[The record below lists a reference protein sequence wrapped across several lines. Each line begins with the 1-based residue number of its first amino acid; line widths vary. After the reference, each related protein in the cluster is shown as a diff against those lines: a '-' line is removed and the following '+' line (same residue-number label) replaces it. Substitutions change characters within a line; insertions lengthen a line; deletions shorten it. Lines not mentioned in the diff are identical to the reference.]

1 MNKKPGKF
9 LNNVVCCGLVAGGSV
24 TALQL
29 FAAQTVLTGYTPPIS
44 APIAQTE
51 DLAKDDMAVF
61 VPTGQQRNVDDG
73 QPLKFGGMIFRP
85 HASYQFIYSD
95 GMQATPGAEERTII
109 QTLAPGI
116 SVDFGSHWTLD
127 YTPSLRFYS
136 NDAFR
141 DSVDHSASLAGR
153 FRYEDWVFGFS
164 QSFSQT
170 DSTLVETATQTKQE
184 SYVTMLTAACQLS
197 EKFSTEMAV
206 QQSFNF
212 VETQQDSRS
221 WVVSDWLNYQAAKR
235 LFFGVG
241 GSVGYVN
248 LASTTSPD
256 QVFESVQGRIQW
268 RPTEKLS
275 FSLNGGVECR
285 QILDEAYSDPV
296 NPIFG
301 ASVQYAPFDHTQI
314 TLSGSRT
321 VGSSDYYFIAQSTE
335 TTTVGLVLNQRLLEK
350 FQFTGGVNWTQSEYS
365 VALGSYSNVR
375 TDETYSFNARLGR
388 DFLKRGN
395 VAVTYQYTDNQSTIS
410 GFSFR
415 GSQIGLE
422 LSFAY

>member
-9 LNNVVCCGLVAGGSV
+9 LNKMVCCGLMAGGSMA
-24 TALQL
+24 TQQL
-29 FAAQTVLTGYTPPIS
+29 FAAQPVLMLP
-44 APIAQTE
+44 APLMNTTIAESE
-51 DLAKDDMAVF
+51 DRAKDDMAVF
-61 VPTGQQRNVDDG
+61 VPTGQERNTDNS
-73 QPLKFGGMIFRP
+73 QPLKLGGMIFRP
-85 HASYQFIYSD
+85 HASYQFVYSD
-95 GMQATPGAEERTII
+95 GMQAGPGAEERSII
-109 QTLAPGI
+109 QTLAPGL
-116 SVDFGSHWTLD
+116 SVDFGKHWTLD

-141 DSVDHSASLAGR
+141 DSVDHSASLVGR

-184 SYVTMLTAACQLS
+184 SYVTMLTAACQLN
-197 EKFSTEMAV
+197 EKFSTEMSA

-212 VETQQDSRS
+212 VEAQQDSRS
-221 WVVSDWLNYQAAKR
+221 WTVSDWLNYQAAKR

-241 GSVGYVN
+241 GSVSYVN
-248 LASTTSPD
+248 LDSTTSPD
-256 QVFESVQGRIQW
+256 QVSETLQARIQW

-275 FSLNGGVECR
+275 FSVNGGLECR
-285 QILDEAYSDPV
+285 QILDEAYSDPI

-301 ASVQYAPFDHTQI
+301 ASAQYAPFKHTQFI
-314 TLSGSRT
+314 LSASRT

-335 TTTVGLVLNQRLLEK
+335 TTAVSLTLNQRLLEK
-350 FQFTGGVNWTQSEYS
+350 FQFTGGLSWTQSDYS

-375 TDETYSFNARLGR
+375 TDDTYSFNARLGR
-388 DFLKRGN
+388 AFLKRGN
-395 VAVTYQYTDNQSTIS
+395 IAMTYQYTDNQSSIS

-415 GSQIGLE
+415 GNQIGFE
-422 LSFAY
+422 LSYAY